1 VTETYY
7 LLLARGLVHE
17 LVSYYA
23 PTAQKSLTVGS
34 AHAVCLTVDQRLLQL
49 QSLVGMVVQI
59 KGVLQQPSVGQGMLV
74 LITGT
79 CVQPH
84 ALPFCHSLVLVP
96 TNTNTKF
103 ENNNAGASS
112 GGGCGFHIQN
122 DALCFLTKDD

>member
-1 VTETYY
+1 VTETYF

-17 LVSYYA
+17 LGSYYA

-34 AHAVCLTVDQRLLQL
+34 AHAVCLTVEQRLRQL
-49 QSLVGMVVQI
+49 QSLVGMVVKI
-59 KGVLQQPSVGQGMLV
+59 KGVLQQPSIGQGILV

-96 TNTNTKF
+96 ANPNDF
-103 ENNNAGASS
+103 ENNNSGAGGS
-112 GGGCGFHIQN
+112 CGFHIQN